1 MNYLSPSDERL
12 AERAPAFSDEDLALQ
27 FAERHAGD
35 LRFVAAWNKWL
46 FWNGHHWQFEETL
59 RAWTSPGKV
68 CREAAAGCNKGK
80 TASALARAK
89 TVMQSSAWLVPI
101 DGLRPRSTSG
111 TPIRG
116 S

>member
-1 MNYLSPSDERL
+1 VNYLSPSDERL

-59 RAWTSPGKV
+59 RAWDF
-68 CREAAAGCNKGK
+68 
-80 TASALARAK
+80 AR
-89 TVMQSSAWLVPI
+89 QSLP
-101 DGLRPRSTSG
+101 
-111 TPIRG
+111 
-116 S
+116 